1 MLSEALLL
9 ESVKQK
15 PSFSPKFFIFVQK
28 FCEMRKSMFL
38 VLLAAIVLAS
48 CSNKEQTNQG
58 STSKGQELGVS
69 SLEEDSTRTIS
80 TDAVFD
86 KFFTEASLRVD
97 YCLTGNQKETT
108 YSLKEL
114 IREPYWSGSKTN
126 LVDTL
131 EFGNYIV
138 KVFESETDN
147 LLFSK
152 GYQNLYGE
160 WQTTDEAKQV
170 TKTFDES
177 VVVPFPRVKIDI
189 ALYYKTWEGK
199 LKEGMRF
206 CVSPENYFIR
216 DYDNLNLPVYDA
228 WIGNEDITKAV
239 DVVILPE
246 GYTQAEMDKFI
257 KDCDFFVESLF
268 SYAPYDRYRESFN
281 VRGVLAPS
289 AESGCN
295 MPGDHVY
302 KNTAMHFSFWTFD
315 SERYCMSTDNRD
327 IRDLAGQVP
336 YDQIYI
342 LVNTEKYGGGGIY
355 NFYCSS
361 ASSNRFSSDVIIHE
375 FGHGFAGLADEYYY
389 AGSSEH
395 MYNLELEPWEPNI
408 TSLVDFSDKWGDMMD
423 EETPVPTPRKRKYE
437 QTIGVFEGGGYEPKG
452 MYSPHMDCLMNS
464 LGHDFCPVCQRA
476 IERMILYY
484 SK

>member
-1 MLSEALLL
+1 M
-9 ESVKQK
+9 
-15 PSFSPKFFIFVQK
+15 QK

-58 STSKGQELGVS
+58 YTSKGQELGVS

-189 ALYYKTWEGK
+189 ALYYKTWEGE

-437 QTIGVFEGGGYEPKG
+437 HTIGVFEGGGYEPKG

>member
-1 MLSEALLL
+1 M
-9 ESVKQK
+9 K
-15 PSFSPKFFIFVQK
+15 
-28 FCEMRKSMFL
+28 KSILF
-38 VLLAAIVLAS
+38 LLALVPLMACA
-48 CSNKEQTNQG
+48 Q
-58 STSKGQELGVS
+58 
-69 SLEEDSTRTIS
+69 
-80 TDAVFD
+80 FD
-86 KFFTEASLRVD
+86 PYFTEASLRVD

-138 KVFESETDN
+138 KVFESGTDN

-152 GYQNLYGE
+152 GYQNLFGE

-177 VVVPFPRVKIDI
+177 VVVPFPKVKIDI
-189 ALYYKTWEGK
+189 AMCYKTWEGE

-206 CVSPENYFIR
+206 SVSPDNYFIR
-216 DYDNLNLPVYDA
+216 DYDNLNLPVYEA

-361 ASSNRFSSDVIIHE
+361 ASSNSFSSDVIIHE

-408 TSLVDFSDKWGDMMD
+408 TTMKDFGSKWGDMMD
-423 EETPVPTPRKRKYE
+423 EGTPVPTPRKRKYE

-464 LGHDFCPVCQRA
+464 FKGHDFCPVCQRA